1 MVLEHFMLFNIGGL
15 ELGLII
21 LVFIMLFGANKIPEI
36 ARGLGKGMK
45 SIKHATDDI
54 KREINDTEEKNE
66 SLADLRK
73 DAEDAKKTFEDIQ
86 GAIKRN
92 TKI

>member
-36 ARGLGKGMK
+36 ARGIGKGMK

-54 KREINDTEEKNE
+54 KREINDTAEKNE

>member
-1 MVLEHFMLFNIGGL
+1 M
-15 ELGLII
+15 GLII

-36 ARGLGKGMK
+36 ARGIGKGMK

-54 KREINDTEEKNE
+54 KREINDTAEKNE